1 MKCTEQCPVR
11 EDNLCAVKR
20 TAQVGTI
27 HHSASDTE
35 IADSWPTS
43 VFNPHG
49 RQFHELKTQLQL
61 SASYFEGALH
71 GFLCFA
77 PEPPAKL
84 WELELVWLFQSH
96 SEELGNQ

>member
-1 MKCTEQCPVR
+1 MK
-11 EDNLCAVKR
+11 
-20 TAQVGTI
+20 
-27 HHSASDTE
+27 
-35 IADSWPTS
+35 
-43 VFNPHG
+43 
-49 RQFHELKTQLQL
+49 LKTQRQL

-96 SEELGNQ
+96 AEELGNQ